1 MGISHKA
8 NCQGCGHWF
17 LTEGSQGR
25 MTLAQGRLGRAWMSL
40 TSSLSG
46 CHFDEESAKGASGLN
61 WSCIGLFCTYESCEY
76 LRIFVLYII
85 RMHLHV
91 ASHQSFGVLRCCC
104 YKPLLLLID
113 PVKVPAQN
121 PRLYQIP
128 VVLWTPLKGSSLKA
142 DSLIFDWVN
151 QYYVL

>member
-1 MGISHKA
+1 MSISHRA

-61 WSCIGLFCTYESCEY
+61 WSCIGLFYTYESCEY
-76 LRIFVLYII
+76 LIIFVLCII
-85 RMHLHV
+85 RIHSHI

-104 YKPLLLLID
+104 CKPLLLLID
-113 PVKVPAQN
+113 PLKVPAQKSTFVSN
-121 PRLYQIP
+121 TSGP
-128 VVLWTPLKGSSLKA
+128 VNAFQGFKSESRQLDFWLG
-142 DSLIFDWVN
+142 
-151 QYYVL
+151 